1 MLYWASW
8 KEGSVLSA
16 GLPGLHQRLEGLP
29 EGRQPGTQCAPT
41 PVLLSDVPIHVTH
54 TGPGPLW
61 GYTPLG
67 VVFCGTEGRPSWP
80 REGYPSHIQHM
91 LGPGAVGG

>member
-67 VVFCGTEGRPSWP
+67 VVFCGTEGWPSWP